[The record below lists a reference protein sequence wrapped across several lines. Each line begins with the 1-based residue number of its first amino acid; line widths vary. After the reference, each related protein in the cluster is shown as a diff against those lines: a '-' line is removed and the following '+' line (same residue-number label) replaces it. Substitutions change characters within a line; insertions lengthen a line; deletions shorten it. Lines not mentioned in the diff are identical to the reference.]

1 MIDFEIKMN
10 TLPLVEIAPK
20 LIELDSTDFI
30 WENLSGI
37 DEIQYFWLGRQSYQ
51 PMWELQKQL
60 HAKRVSREIPDVV
73 LLVEHEHVYT
83 FGKNADTNNLL
94 NSNQRNAEVVQIER
108 GGEVTYHGPGQLVCY
123 PIIDLHG
130 YKMSVSW
137 YMRMLEN
144 VVIDCLQSYGIESGR
159 KEGLTGVWVGDEKIC
174 AMGVRL
180 SRWVTMHGFALNVN
194 PDLSF
199 YDGIIPCGIF
209 HCGVTSME
217 QLLGIKQDM
226 EEVKQTAIEK
236 YNHHFLRV

>member
-1 MIDFEIKMN
+1 MN

-20 LIELDSTDFI
+20 LIELDSTDSI
-30 WENLSGI
+30 WENLSGT

-60 HAKRVSREIPDVV
+60 HAKRESREISDVV

-94 NSNQRNAEVVQIER
+94 NSKPRNAEVVQIDR

-123 PIIDLHG
+123 PIIDLHD

-159 KEGLTGVWVGDEKIC
+159 KEGLTGVWVGDDKIC
-174 AMGVRL
+174 ALGVRL
-180 SRWVTMHGFALNVN
+180 SRWVTMHGFAFNLN
-194 PDLSF
+194 PDMTYF
-199 YDGIIPCGIF
+199 DGMIPCGIF
-209 HCGVTSME
+209 EYGVTSLQELDIQFSSIDIQTKIMN
-217 QLLGIKQDM
+217 LFNNYLSKNAN
-226 EEVKQTAIEK
+226 EV
-236 YNHHFLRV
+236 